1 MSIKLNLQNAG
12 LCERELDYI
21 SPLAE
26 AANQMLHKRSGAG
39 HEMLGWLDLP
49 ETYDKEEFTRIQA
62 AAKRI
67 QEQSEV
73 LVAIGIGGSYLGAR
87 AGLEFTQ
94 GQFGNQI
101 KNNRH
106 NKNTGVEVYF
116 AGNNLSSA
124 YIQNLFDIIGERDFS
139 VNVIS
144 KSGTTTEPAVAF
156 RLFKEKL
163 EQKYGKAGAR
173 ERIYATTDAHKG
185 ALRGLAQ
192 EEGYETFVVPDNIG
206 GRFSC
211 LSAVGLL
218 PMAAGGMDVQ
228 EIMRGCSDACTAYS
242 VPKLSENDAIRYGA
256 VRSIMLAKGKTTE
269 ILASYEPAL
278 TMFGEWYKQ
287 LMAESEGKDGKGIFP
302 VSANF
307 TTDLHSIGQFI
318 QDGARN
324 LFETVLWVENSE
336 RDLIVPEDPAN
347 VDGLNFAAGMTVQQ
361 MNEKA
366 MKGTLLAHV
375 DGGAPNVVITLERLN
390 DYTFGELVYFFWKS
404 LAISGYLL
412 GVNPFDQPGVEAYKK
427 NMFALLGKPGFESA
441 KTALE
446 ERLKGI

>member
-12 LCERELDYI
+12 LSEHELDYI
-21 SPLAE
+21 APLAE
-26 AANQMLHKRSGAG
+26 AANRALHERSGAG

-94 GQFGNQI
+94 GQFCNQL
-101 KNNRH
+101 KSARRD
-106 NKNTGVEVYF
+106 KSKGVEVYF

-163 EQKYGKAGAR
+163 EKKYGKAGAR

-218 PMAAGGMDVQ
+218 PMAAGGIDIQ
-228 EIMRGCSDACTAYS
+228 EVMRGCADARTAYS
-242 VPKLSENDAIRYGA
+242 VSKLSENDAMRYA
-256 VRSIMLAKGKTTE
+256 SVRSMMLAKGKTTE

-278 TMFGEWYKQ
+278 MMFGEWYKQ

-318 QDGARN
+318 QDGTRN
-324 LFETVLWVENSE
+324 LFETVLWVEQSE
-336 RDLIVPEDPAN
+336 HDVIVPEDPAN

-375 DGGAPNVVITLERLN
+375 DGGAPNVVITLERLT
-390 DYTFGELVYFFWKS
+390 DYAFGELVYFFWKS

-441 KTALE
+441 KAALE
-446 ERLKGI
+446 ERLKGV

>member
-1 MSIKLNLQNAG
+1 MAIKLNYSNAG
-12 LCERELDYI
+12 IRIHELEYLR
-21 SPLAE
+21 PLVE
-26 AANQMLHKRSGAG
+26 TANCMLDEHSGAG

-49 ETYDKEEFTRIQA
+49 ETYDRDEFARIKA

-87 AGLEFTQ
+87 AGLEFTR
-94 GQFGNQI
+94 GQFGNQLH
-101 KNNRH
+101 RGD
-106 NKNTGVEVYF
+106 GVEVYF
-116 AGNNLSSA
+116 AGNNLSSGYVQA
-124 YIQNLFDIIGERDFS
+124 IFDIIGERDFS
-139 VNVIS
+139 INVIS

-156 RLFKEKL
+156 RLFKAKL
-163 EQKYGKAGAR
+163 EEKYGKAGAR
-173 ERIYATTDAHKG
+173 ERIYATTDARKG
-185 ALRGLAQ
+185 ALHDLALA
-192 EEGYETFVVPDNIG
+192 EGYETFVVPDDIG

-218 PMAAGGMDVQ
+218 PMAGGGMDIDRV
-228 EIMRGCSDACTAYS
+228 MAGCAAARTAYS
-242 VPKLSENDAIRYGA
+242 APDLMRNDALLYAALRFL
-256 VRSIMLAKGKTTE
+256 MLMKGKKVE
-269 ILASYEPAL
+269 ILASYEPSL

-287 LMAESEGKDGKGIFP
+287 LMAESEGKDGKGLFP

-318 QDGARN
+318 QDGARM
-324 LFETVLWVENSE
+324 LFETVLWVQQAEC
-336 RDLIVPEDPAN
+336 DLIVPHDPDN
-347 VDGLNFAAGMTVQQ
+347 VDGLNFAAGMTMHQ

-375 DGGAPNVVITLERLN
+375 DGGTPNVVITLDRLD

-404 LAISGYLL
+404 LAVSGYLI

-427 NMFALLGKPGFESA
+427 NMFALLDKPGYADEKA
-441 KTALE
+441 VLEARLKALE
-446 ERLKGI
+446 